1 MSATIKSVAEYAG
14 VSIKTVSRVI
24 NNEGTVKPETLEKV
38 QKAIQVLDYKPNKAA
53 RDLAGRENFVLGY
66 VYDNPNAY
74 YIIDMQQGI
83 LQECRANGYEL
94 LIHPCD
100 ASSSDI
106 IPEIINMVDSA
117 RLAGLILSP
126 PLSEMP
132 EVLAALDNKGIYYV
146 RILSGSEAPNEPH
159 QSDPFPCVLVDD
171 FAAAF
176 AITEHLIANGHQ
188 RIAFIAGEREHGS
201 TIERHNGYLAAL
213 KKHQLQ
219 FAPELLIDGTYS
231 FATGV
236 QSADTLI
243 SLAHPPTA
251 VFACNDEIAAG
262 TLFGARMKGLDVPND
277 LAIAGFENSP
287 FSRQTFPPLTTASQ
301 PTPGI
306 ARSATSCLIQCLK
319 NRKRTGK
326 PGQADP
332 VYFAPELLVRESTQ
346 PDRSR

>member
-1 MSATIKSVAEYAG
+1 MSATIKSVAEHAG

-24 NNEGTVKPETLEKV
+24 NNEGTVKPETLAKV
-38 QKAIQVLDYKPNKAA
+38 QEAIKALDYKPNKAA
-53 RDLAGRENFVLGY
+53 RDLAGSENFVLGY

-100 ASSSDI
+100 AASETI
-106 IPEIINMVDSA
+106 IDEIVNMVEGA

-132 EVLAALDNKGIYYV
+132 EVLSALDEKGIYYV
-146 RILSGSEAPNEPH
+146 RVLSGSEAP
-159 QSDPFPCVLVDD
+159 SDELPCVLIDD

-176 AITEHLIANGHQ
+176 SITDHLIKSGHQ
-188 RIAFIAGEREHGS
+188 RIAFIAGEREHRS
-201 TIERHNGYLAAL
+201 TIERQNGYLAAL
-213 KKHQLQ
+213 KKHGIS
-219 FAPELLIDGTYS
+219 PEQSLMIEGTYS

-236 QSADTLI
+236 ESADTLI
-243 SLAHPPTA
+243 SLSDRPTA

-262 TLFGARMKGLDVPND
+262 TLFGARLKGLDVPQD

-287 FSRQTFPPLTTASQ
+287 FSRQTFPPLTTAAQ
-301 PTPGI
+301 PTPNI
-306 ARSATSCLIQCLK
+306 ARSATSSLIQCLK

-326 PGQADP
+326 PGETDT
-332 VYFAPELLVRESTQ
+332 VHFTPELLVRESTSGA
-346 PDRSR
+346 DL